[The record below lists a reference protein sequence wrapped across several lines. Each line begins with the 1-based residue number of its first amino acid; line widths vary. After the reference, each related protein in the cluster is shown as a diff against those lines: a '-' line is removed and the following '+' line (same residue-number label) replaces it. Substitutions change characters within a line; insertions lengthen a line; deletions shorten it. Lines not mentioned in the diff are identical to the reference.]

1 MASVLNFSGA
11 HLQFLEAVTGG
22 LPSPADLTSLLSY
35 EWIEIE
41 TVACL
46 AAFCDKDRLG
56 LAKRG
61 ATHGLLKR
69 GLPKVY
75 SGFPGQTG

>member
-1 MASVLNFSGA
+1 MW
-11 HLQFLEAVTGG
+11 G

-46 AAFCDKDRLG
+46 VKSYGTRSLSSDEGIHLVHAVFIGCANCFRE
-56 LAKRG
+56 
-61 ATHGLLKR
+61 
-69 GLPKVY
+69 
-75 SGFPGQTG
+75 